1 MPWSAGAYSRLYGS
15 AGWVDDRDAG
25 TKILATRHDAHDQDL
40 ADGINASLN
49 KDGSN
54 AATADLNIG
63 GFKLTNV
70 ADPTSAQHAATK
82 AYVDAAGSIA
92 FASGDQLIWR
102 GASTPTG
109 WTVAAQN
116 NKALRLVSGVPG
128 SGGANAFTTALNSAR
143 TTGAGGAHSHGATG
157 LSGSFTTATTGGAG
171 GGVWV
176 LPSNT
181 QAVTISGTTAAESSH
196 THTLN
201 LDVQYYDMQVIQK
214 T

>member
-40 ADGINASLN
+40 ADGISAAMA

-116 NKALRLVSGVPG
+116 NKALRLTSGTPG
-128 SGGANAFTTALNSAR
+128 SGGSIAFTSLFAASYVTVAEAAHTHSVSTGNTSTGATVAAGTGGNFATADHSHTA
-143 TTGAGGAHSHGATG
+143 TTGAGSAHA
-157 LSGSFTTATTGGAG
+157 
-171 GGVWV
+171 
-176 LPSNT
+176 
-181 QAVTISGTTAAESSH
+181 H
-196 THTLN
+196 TVN
-201 LDVQYYDMQVIQK
+201 LAVQYYDMQVIQK